1 VAPSEGGVARFRD
14 VHFAFAKSWRRE
26 KNCDR
31 GARSSSRLIF
41 AGNIPI
47 PSQPNGNGQ
56 AVSARRQRM
65 VPNLSWASHF
75 LSGALVVPI
84 GALLAFPIAPLE
96 GGFKCSGRP
105 TAAEIFEGIT
115 YGCKQLET
123 SEEAS
128 GVVHWVRINLNAP
141 GIALYLTS
149 EDPTAVSQGWQYR
162 LRRVADVA
170 AREHL
175 AVAINGT
182 LFRTKS
188 NHMLPMSGDL
198 ANAVEPVVADRTI
211 SHVWLDTYL
220 LWFDDQ
226 LTPHLRPSKPL
237 TEAELAM
244 AKWGIG
250 GQDLWLRDGR
260 VWSGDRRCYIPDA
273 RTAVAVDLPR
283 KLLFLAVGTHLS
295 PNVMFQ
301 TLADLGAR
309 DGMMLDGGSS
319 SSMAIG
325 SGASVV
331 SPGAVYGWRPVATQ
345 FGVRAKPLR

>member
-1 VAPSEGGVARFRD
+1 MAVT
-14 VHFAFAKSWRRE
+14 RRSP
-26 KNCDR
+26 
-31 GARSSSRLIF
+31 A
-41 AGNIPI
+41 
-47 PSQPNGNGQ
+47 GQ
-56 AVSARRQRM
+56 AVSARYQRM
-65 VPNLSWASHF
+65 VSNLSWASHF

-84 GALLAFPIAPLE
+84 GALLAFSIAPLE
-96 GGFKCSGRP
+96 GGFTCSGRP
-105 TAAEIFEGIT
+105 AAAEIFEGIT
-115 YGCKQLET
+115 YGCKQLEP

-128 GVVHWVRINLNAP
+128 GVVHWVRVNLTAP
-141 GIALYLTS
+141 GIALYVTS

-162 LRRVADVA
+162 LRRVGEVV

-182 LFRTKS
+182 LFHTKS
-188 NHMLPMSGDL
+188 NHLLPMSGDL
-198 ANAVEPVVADRTI
+198 ATAVEPVVADHTI

-226 LTPHLRPSKPL
+226 LTPHLRLSKGFS
-237 TEAELAM
+237 EAELAM

-250 GQDLWLRDGR
+250 GQDFWLQDGK

-295 PNVMFQ
+295 PNIMFQ

-309 DGMMLDGGSS
+309 DGCFL
-319 SSMAIG
+319 MA
-325 SGASVV
+325 A
-331 SPGAVYGWRPVATQ
+331 A
-345 FGVRAKPLR
+345 RALWPLARAPA

>member
-1 VAPSEGGVARFRD
+1 M
-14 VHFAFAKSWRRE
+14 
-26 KNCDR
+26 
-31 GARSSSRLIF
+31 
-41 AGNIPI
+41 
-47 PSQPNGNGQ
+47 
-56 AVSARRQRM
+56 VS
-65 VPNLSWASHF
+65 NLSWASHF

-84 GALLAFPIAPLE
+84 AALLAFSIAPLE
-96 GGFKCSGRP
+96 GEFTCSGRP
-105 TAAEIFEGIT
+105 AAAEIFEGIT
-115 YGCKQLET
+115 YGCKQLEP

-128 GVVHWVRINLNAP
+128 GVVHWVRIDLTAP
-141 GIALYLTS
+141 GIELYVTS

-162 LRRVADVA
+162 LRRVGDVV

-182 LFRTKS
+182 LFTSKS
-188 NHMLPMSGDL
+188 SRLLPMSGDL
-198 ANAVEPVVADRTI
+198 ANAVEPVVADHAI

-237 TEAELAM
+237 TAAELAM

-260 VWSGDRRCYIPDA
+260 VWPGDRRCYIPDA

-283 KLLFLAVGTHLS
+283 KLLFLAVGTHIS
-295 PNVMFQ
+295 PRLMFQ
-301 TLADLGAR
+301 TLADLGAK
-309 DGMMLDGGSS
+309 DGMLLDGGNS

-325 SGASVV
+325 TGASGV
-331 SPGAVYGWRPVATQ
+331 SAGAVYGGWRPVATQ
-345 FGVRAKPLR
+345 FGVRAEPLR